1 MVCGAE
7 NCFEI
12 IFFKNYFYKL
22 YFNTYMKFNLE
33 NPELKE
39 TRQGFAD
46 ALIELGEANP
56 DIVVLGGDVSGSVKT
71 SLFKEKFPERFI
83 SVGIAE
89 QDMMGTAAGLAVAG
103 KIPFASAYGEFAAG
117 RPFDQIRQSLAYSE
131 MNVKICASHC
141 GISVGPDGATHQSLE
156 DVALMRVLPHM
167 TVVTPCDYNET
178 FLAVKKCVEIDGPFY
193 IRFYRDKTPNFTDK
207 NATFQF
213 GKANTLIEGNDVTLV
228 ANGLLVWEAIKA
240 SEQLKKEGISA
251 RVINMHTIKP
261 IDSEILIKAASETG
275 LVITCEDHQKHGG
288 LFSAV
293 AEVLVQNNP
302 VPMDFVAVNDTFG
315 ESGTMEEL
323 MAKYLIDKNAI
334 INKVKM
340 NLKRKK

>member
-1 MVCGAE
+1 MT
-7 NCFEI
+7 FDLI
-12 IFFKNYFYKL
+12 
-22 YFNTYMKFNLE
+22 

-46 ALIELGEANP
+46 ALIELGAENP

-178 FLAVKKCVEIDGPFY
+178 YLAVKKCVEVDGPFY

-213 GKANTLIEGNDVTLV
+213 GKANTLVEGNDVTLV

-240 SEQLKKEGISA
+240 AEQLKKDGITA

-261 IDSEILIKAASETG
+261 IDAEVLIKAAKDTG
-275 LVITCEDHQKHGG
+275 LVITCEDHQKQGG

-293 AEVLVQNNP
+293 AEVLVRNYP
-302 VPMDFVAVNDTFG
+302 VPMDYVAVDDTFG

-323 MAKYLIDKNAI
+323 MAKYGIDANAI
-334 INKVKM
+334 IKKVKA